1 MLPGNVDGPVYRLR
15 PELPSHGVVAPYTGG
30 ETLFGAELTRPA
42 VIRRYQ
48 DGARIAV
55 RPGRDPL
62 PAASEALFLIRAD
75 GRLAPVTEHTTPAP
89 EDGDT
94 IVFLDPKPQPTAAGA
109 ARIPPHSASL

>member
-1 MLPGNVDGPVYRLR
+1 
-15 PELPSHGVVAPYTGG
+15 LPSHGVVAPYTGG
-30 ETLFGAELTRPA
+30 EALFGSELTRPG

-62 PAASEALFLIRAD
+62 PAASEVLFLIRAD
-75 GRLAPVTEHTTPAP
+75 GRLAPVTELTTPAP

-94 IVFLDPKPQPTAAGA
+94 TVFLDPKPKPTAAGA